1 MPTYFGA
8 PSRSAR
14 GLHGL
19 SVPRSL
25 KQPLPPLSPQN
36 FAMLYFAGDPGK
48 ENMPPKSNT
57 QSRSQSDGL
66 TGRSQ
71 SEVNRERSRLAR
83 WRPKKDKRK
92 VIRKKNQKRIKKK
105 SSSFTFTPRYT
116 RVNVKVKV

>member
-1 MPTYFGA
+1 MQIAYILFGVMAPLPTYFRA
-8 PSRSAR
+8 P
-14 GLHGL
+14 LL
-19 SVPRSL
+19 
-25 KQPLPPLSPQN
+25 
-36 FAMLYFAGDPGK
+36 
-48 ENMPPKSNT
+48 ENMPPRENILY
-57 QSRSQSDGL
+57 RSQSDGL

-83 WRPKKDKRK
+83 RRPKKDKRK